1 MTEAEQQESDMKGN
15 AGDDAQFDSLM
26 SRTDELITQYFQLF
40 TVMSG
45 SSQGVHVREGAN
57 FFVNADT

>member
-15 AGDDAQFDSLM
+15 AGDEAQYDALM
-26 SRTDELITQYFQLF
+26 SRTDELIKQYFQLF
-40 TVMSG
+40 TVISG
-45 SSQGVHVREGAN
+45 STPTVHVREGAN